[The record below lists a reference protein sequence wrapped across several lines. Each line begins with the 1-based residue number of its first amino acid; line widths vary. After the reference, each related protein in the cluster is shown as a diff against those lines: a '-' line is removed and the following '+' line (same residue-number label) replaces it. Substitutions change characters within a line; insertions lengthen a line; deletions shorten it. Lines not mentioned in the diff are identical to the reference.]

1 MSVDYQ
7 LIAGIDSAHRAEK
20 NEDGWYTIVR
30 DGEVNRGDLV
40 NDKYRDL
47 TFEVTGFGAPFYVAE
62 IRIEDT
68 QEGYCSSVVIDY
80 HEAVNNFDS
89 FEKITVCLAFLEPVR
104 HLRSV
109 QRQRGAPV
117 ALAAGWS

>member
-7 LIAGIDSAHRAEK
+7 LIAGIDSVHRAEK
-20 NEDGWYTIVR
+20 NEDGWYTLVR

-40 NDKYRDL
+40 TDKYRDL

-62 IRIEDT
+62 IRIEDAE
-68 QEGYCSSVVIDY
+68 EGYYSAVVIDY

-89 FEKITVCLAFLEPVR
+89 FEKMTVCLAFLEPVR
-104 HLRSV
+104 HLRCV
-109 QRQRGAPV
+109 QRQRDMPV
-117 ALAAGWS
+117 ALAAGWN

>member
-30 DGEVNRGDLV
+30 DGEVDRGDLV
-40 NDKYRDL
+40 TDKYRDL

-62 IRIEDT
+62 IRIEDAE
-68 QEGYCSSVVIDY
+68 EGYYSSVVIDY
-80 HEAVNNFDS
+80 HDAVNNFDS

-109 QRQRGAPV
+109 QRQRDKSI
-117 ALAAGWS
+117 ALAAGWN